1 MGFMKNWKK
10 LVSCALASALAA
22 ASLLSC
28 GKGAD
33 KEYVSLEEDLG
44 SEVYAIGFRAGDV
57 ALAQEVQKILD
68 EMVADGTTAEISEKW
83 FGTDLIIN
91 DQPYPVEK
99 EPAADDTSLEDLK
112 ARGKFV
118 MGLDDSFPPMGFL
131 NEENEVV
138 GVDIDLA
145 TEVCERMGVELVVQ
159 PINWDAKEMELN
171 NGNIDCIWNGMTVTE
186 ERMEQMYL
194 SKPYLNNRQV
204 VIVEKGS
211 GIETLED
218 LEGKTV
224 GLQKGSSA
232 EQALADSRVADLVGA
247 VQTYD
252 ENVTAF
258 MDLQNGRIDAFL
270 VDEVAGNYIV
280 ANQGKVK

>member
-1 MGFMKNWKK
+1 MNKWKK
-10 LVSCALASALAA
+10 AVSCTLAGVMAALSLAS
-22 ASLLSC
+22 C
-28 GKGAD
+28 GGNAD
-33 KEYVSLEEDLG
+33 KEYVTLEEALG

-57 ALAQEVQKILD
+57 ALAQEVQRILD
-68 EMVADGTTAEISEKW
+68 EMVEDGTAAEISEKW

-112 ARGKFV
+112 ARGEFI
-118 MGLDDSFPPMGFL
+118 MGLDDSFPPMGFM
-131 NEENEVV
+131 NEENEIV

-145 TEVCERMGVELVVQ
+145 TEVCERMGVTLKVQ

-186 ERMEQMYL
+186 ERMEAMYL

-211 GIETLED
+211 GIESLDD

-232 EQALADSRVADLVGA
+232 EQALADSRIADKVGS

-280 ANQGKVK
+280 ANQGNVQ

>member
-1 MGFMKNWKK
+1 MKKWKK
-10 LVSCALASALAA
+10 IISCALVSALAIASLVSC
-22 ASLLSC
+22 
-28 GKGAD
+28 GKNEN

-57 ALAQEVQKILD
+57 ALAQEVQSILD
-68 EMVADGTTAEISEKW
+68 EMIEDGTAAEISEKW

-99 EPAADDTSLEDLK
+99 EPDADDTSLEDLK
-112 ARGKFV
+112 ERGEFIV
-118 MGLDDSFPPMGFL
+118 GLDDSFPPMGFL
-131 NEENEVV
+131 NEDNEIV

-145 TEVCERMGVELVVQ
+145 AEVCERMGVTLKVQ

-186 ERMEQMYL
+186 ERMEAMYL

-211 GIETLED
+211 GIETLDD

-232 EQALADSRVADLVGA
+232 EQALADSRIADLVGA

-280 ANQGKVK
+280 TNQGDVQ

>member
-1 MGFMKNWKK
+1 
-10 LVSCALASALAA
+10 
-22 ASLLSC
+22 
-28 GKGAD
+28 
-33 KEYVSLEEDLG
+33 
-44 SEVYAIGFRAGDV
+44 
-57 ALAQEVQKILD
+57 
-68 EMVADGTTAEISEKW
+68 
-83 FGTDLIIN
+83 
-91 DQPYPVEK
+91 
-99 EPAADDTSLEDLK
+99 
-112 ARGKFV
+112 
-118 MGLDDSFPPMGFL
+118 MGLDDSFPPMGFM
-131 NEENEVV
+131 NEENEIV

-145 TEVCERMGVELVVQ
+145 TEVCERMGVTLKVQ

-186 ERMEQMYL
+186 ERMEAMYL

-211 GIETLED
+211 GIESLDD
-218 LEGKTV
+218 LEGKIV

-232 EQALADSRVADLVGA
+232 EQALADSRVADKVGP

-258 MDLQNGRIDAFL
+258 MDLQNGRTDAFL

-280 ANQGKVK
+280 ANQGDVQ